1 MAEKPSEKPVVAG
14 QKRKSKA
21 EDGDGAKASNT
32 KKAKKPLDK
41 RFGGKT
47 EEEILQ
53 MLLPDHLKPG
63 LDIVFVRR
71 HCAVA
76 TGLNYFIFIDR
87 N

>member
-1 MAEKPSEKPVVAG
+1 MAEKSVVAG

-21 EDGDGAKASNT
+21 EDADGAKT

-47 EEEILQ
+47 EEEILD

-71 HCAVA
+71 GCAVG
-76 TGLNYFIFIDR
+76 TGV
-87 N
+87 